1 MSLGPPALWTIFSN
15 ISGLQP
21 MYYIIITATVLCSR
35 WYFHFS
41 VASKLRW
48 GGCKSISYLVFSL
61 SSSIHSSWTNAPVPL
76 WSNSLKK
83 WWQNSCMEMEDVV
96 IRVVKISR
104 ERYVQDLIDFWLK
117 INIPKENHLILRNG
131 VVGEV

>member
-1 MSLGPPALWTIFSN
+1 M
-15 ISGLQP
+15 
-21 MYYIIITATVLCSR
+21 
-35 WYFHFS
+35 
-41 VASKLRW
+41 
-48 GGCKSISYLVFSL
+48 
-61 SSSIHSSWTNAPVPL
+61 
-76 WSNSLKK
+76 
-83 WWQNSCMEMEDVV
+83 V